1 MLVLILI
8 NVQYLQKVVFS
19 FEKGL
24 NAQNHSSGSHHLIK
38 KSDRHP
44 RPPAK
49 LSIPLP
55 SPLNVIWKTLQGLC
69 GLLNASRYW
78 GLTYDMDFC

>member
-38 KSDRHP
+38 KSDRHH
-44 RPPAK
+44 
-49 LSIPLP
+49 SISIYDNHMVLRDH
-55 SPLNVIWKTLQGLC
+55 VI
-69 GLLNASRYW
+69 
-78 GLTYDMDFC
+78 D

>member
-44 RPPAK
+44 RPPQQNFRFPS
-49 LSIPLP
+49 LHPL
-55 SPLNVIWKTLQGLC
+55 TLFGKPC
-69 GLLNASRYW
+69 K
-78 GLTYDMDFC
+78 DFVVCLMLHVTEV